1 MQNKI
6 QELTVQNEVLESQLE
21 AIRTEMDAAKTAANL
36 ALGKIFQELTG
47 IPDVTVV
54 TGTDK
59 TVVEIPRAV
68 NGGWANEISIYHY
81 ENYEKADRRFE
92 INWFASTAT
101 VATDATDY
109 NYLKYLQ
116 ALGRIAEAFSAGT
129 FIQDTI
135 LNLIGD
141 LRPIK
146 SRYTKC
152 SVEMSKNDSEIRN
165 LKRAQADAAIL
176 EMISGPVVTIPVV
189 GNHLYENRQKFT
201 KPAEPAESSAQCW
214 QLSARNTVEFD
225 GLTIVKNKSN
235 WKVIFHQ
242 LRWTRNDA
250 GDMVKTHYDLKN
262 CVTKSFKEDAIIEML
277 KWLMPGINAAN
288 LITA

>member
-1 MQNKI
+1 MLNKI
-6 QELTVQNEVLESQLE
+6 QELTGQNEVLESQLE
-21 AIRTEMDAAKTAANL
+21 VIRTEMDAATTAANL

-59 TVVEIPRAV
+59 TVVGIPRGM

-81 ENYEKADRRFE
+81 ENYGKADRRFE

-135 LNLIGD
+135 LNLIED

-201 KPAEPAESSAQCW
+201 KPAESSAQCW
-214 QLSARNTVEFD
+214 QLSARNTVVFD
-225 GLTIVKNKSN
+225 CLTIIKNKGN
-235 WKVIFHQ
+235 WKVIFHE
-242 LRWTRNDA
+242 LGWTRNDA
-250 GDMVKTHYDLKN
+250 GDTVKSHYDLKN
-262 CVTKSFKEDAIIEML
+262 CETKGFKQDAMIEML
-277 KWLMPGINAAN
+277 KYLMPGIKAAN